1 MKNWDDYFK
10 KEKRKDK
17 IIAWSIGIGA
27 SILIGLGC
35 YAAYIDSEKC
45 KARGGEIVGDGTY
58 YPVTHFD
65 DKGNPYQL
73 WYENMICTAD
83 IEE

>member
-10 KEKRKDK
+10 KEKRKNR
-17 IIAWSIGIGA
+17 IILGSLGA
-27 SILIGLGC
+27 TFVLFTGLIG
-35 YAAYIDSEKC
+35 YAAYVENQKC
-45 KARGGEIVGDGTY
+45 HARGGEIVGDGTY

-65 DKGNPYQL
+65 DRGNPYQL
-73 WYENMICTAD
+73 WYENMVCTAD